1 MYEETGNIIVTLQD
15 RLGSCKFVVFRS
27 VKGGKRIHI
36 FDEDGNYAACFS
48 RYHGFAIGERGLR
61 RFFQCITMLKK
72 SIETGV
78 VTLTVE
84 KSTVAPRAQI
94 PLSKRERI
102 ILKMAKNG
110 ATLEE
115 IKNYFS
121 LSKKRMNK
129 IKRQLE
135 QKGVVLNEIITAG

>member
-1 MYEETGNIIVTLQD
+1 
-15 RLGSCKFVVFRS
+15 
-27 VKGGKRIHI
+27 
-36 FDEDGNYAACFS
+36 
-48 RYHGFAIGERGLR
+48 
-61 RFFQCITMLKK
+61 MLKK

-135 QKGVVLNEIITAG
+135 QKGVVLNEFITAG